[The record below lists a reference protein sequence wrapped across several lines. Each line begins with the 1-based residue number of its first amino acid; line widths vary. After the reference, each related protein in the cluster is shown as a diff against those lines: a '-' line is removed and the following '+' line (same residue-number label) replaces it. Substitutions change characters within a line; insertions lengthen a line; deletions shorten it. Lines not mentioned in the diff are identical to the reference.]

1 MNDEPRRGGECRR
14 YVVVGPAAG
23 ISDRGRCCWSRS
35 RSDLGTE
42 LAPAAT
48 DATTFTVLVNNL
60 AVIGYLAIGVFTA
73 GIGTLA
79 VLALNGAVFG
89 YAITAAIAGGY
100 GSAILSGV
108 VPHMF
113 PELAGFLVAAVADM
127 RLGLLVARRT
137 LSRTDLD
144 VAASGR
150 RWIVAQVA
158 AVALI
163 IVGAIIEGEVSYV

>member
-1 MNDEPRRGGECRR
+1 MSRVE
-14 YVVVGPAAG
+14 VGSAVATLSWGLPPASLIVAG
-23 ISDRGRCCWSRS
+23 AVGAGVARI
-35 RSDLGTE
+35 LGTE